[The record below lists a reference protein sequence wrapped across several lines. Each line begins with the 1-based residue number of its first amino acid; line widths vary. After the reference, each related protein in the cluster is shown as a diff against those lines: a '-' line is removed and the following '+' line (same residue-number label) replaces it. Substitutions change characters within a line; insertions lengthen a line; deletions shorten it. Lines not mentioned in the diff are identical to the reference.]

1 MNSTIAGTARR
12 FALTLT
18 VAGIA
23 ALGSVAVAPAASAAP
38 SDSVEIRN
46 GNNGPDAFVI
56 LEHGKMPVFECDPI
70 NMNKQHNNCLRVYGD
85 TRF

>member
-23 ALGSVAVAPAASAAP
+23 ALGGIAVAPAASAAQ
-38 SDSVEIRN
+38 SDIVIN
-46 GNNGPDAFVI
+46 DGNNGPDAFVI
-56 LEHGKMPVFECDPI
+56 LEHGKMPVFECDDL
-70 NMNKQHNNCLRVYGD
+70 NVNKRQNNCIDVSGP

>member
-1 MNSTIAGTARR
+1 MNSTIAVTARR

-38 SDSVEIRN
+38 SDSVVIRD
-46 GNNGPDAFVI
+46 GDHGPDAFVL
-56 LEHGKMPVFECDPI
+56 LEHGKIPVFECDTDHP
-70 NMNKQHNNCLRVYGD
+70 KKRHNNCID
-85 TRF
+85 MTAPTRF

>member
-23 ALGSVAVAPAASAAP
+23 ALGGIAVAPAASAAQ
-38 SDSVEIRN
+38 SDVVFN
-46 GNNGPDAFVI
+46 DGTNGPDAFVV
-56 LEHGKMPVFECDPI
+56 LEHGKMPVFECNPDNP
-70 NMNKQHNNCLRVYGD
+70 NQRHNNCIDVSGP

>member
-23 ALGSVAVAPAASAAP
+23 ALGSVAIAPAASAAQT
-38 SDSVEIRN
+38 DVVIN
-46 GNNGPDAFVI
+46 DGDNGPDAFVV
-56 LEHGKMPVFECDPI
+56 LDNGKMPVFECDPAKP
-70 NMNKQHNNCLRVYGD
+70 NQRHNICLHVYGD
-85 TRF
+85 SRF

>member
-1 MNSTIAGTARR
+1 MNRTTIATARR

-23 ALGSVAVAPAASAAP
+23 ALGGIAVAPAASAAQ
-38 SDSVEIRN
+38 SDVVIN
-46 GNNGPDAFVI
+46 DGNNGPDAFVI
-56 LEHGKMPVFECDPI
+56 LEHGKMPVFECDDLNVI
-70 NMNKQHNNCLRVYGD
+70 KRHNNCIDVSGP